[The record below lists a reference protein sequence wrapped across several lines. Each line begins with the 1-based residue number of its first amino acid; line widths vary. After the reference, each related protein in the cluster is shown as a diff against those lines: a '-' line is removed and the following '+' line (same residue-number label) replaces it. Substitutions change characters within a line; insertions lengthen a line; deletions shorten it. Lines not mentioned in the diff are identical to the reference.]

1 MNKDYTWIA
10 VIVAAV
16 LVSVAIIYSAGVVSN
31 SVLSSGQFN
40 PNQNVLTVRSSSNG
54 SAAVNSSATG
64 SNGRG
69 NNGLNVGLGSDYIGN
84 ATAPNQIVEFADYQ
98 CVYCGLFYNESDQT
112 IMNYVNSGKAVFAF
126 RDFVLIGP
134 DSLLAAEAAR
144 CAGDQGQYW
153 QYHDYL
159 YSHQGGENS
168 GWAGLSNLES
178 YAQKLG
184 LNSTLFNSCLESGKY
199 NSTVLQDTQ
208 TGRSLGVQGTPTF
221 FINGKMYVGVLSP
234 AQLQSILGS

>member
-1 MNKDYTWIA
+1 MKEGKDYTWIA
-10 VIVAAV
+10 IIVAAV
-16 LVSVAIIYSAGVVSN
+16 LVSVVIIYSAGVISS
-31 SVLSSGQFN
+31 SVLSASQLN
-40 PNQNVLTVRSSSNG
+40 SNG
-54 SAAVNSSATG
+54 NFKVYNSSLQNNSAVNSNPNTASK
-64 SNGRG
+64 
-69 NNGLNVGLGSDYIGN
+69 GLSVPLGSDYIGN
-84 ATAPNQIVEFADYQ
+84 ASAPNQIVEFADYQ
-98 CVYCGLFYNESDQT
+98 CVYCGLFYNESNQAL
-112 IMNYVNSGKAVFAF
+112 MNYVNSGKAVFAF

-134 DSLLAAEAAR
+134 DSLTAAEAAR
-144 CAGDQGQYW
+144 CAGDQGKYW

-168 GWAGLSNLES
+168 GWAGVSNLEY

-199 NSTVLQDTQ
+199 NSSVLQDTQ

-234 AQLQSILGS
+234 AQLQGILGS